1 MKYPILKER
10 TQAVWDYLKDY
21 MLSNDG
27 RPPATRDFLRDNVHN
42 LTSTSLV
49 QYHLEK
55 LEAVGLITMIPTGS
69 RSRRIEIKGAVYRIP
84 RNIYDDIILTDD
96 FVRIEV
102 DNTGRM
108 LGVIDE
114 IFKDWE
120 PPADKAVIVTD
131 NPNVAMIAIGFGI
144 TFPNFY
150 RVCHQLA
157 HGGLEIIIAHDPAG
171 DTGGAGAERVG
182 HCRNKQTFSGL
193 PIKP

>member
-55 LEAVGLITMIPTGS
+55 LEAVGLITMIPAGS

-131 NPNVAMIAIGFGI
+131 NPNVAMIAIGFGLMVI
-144 TFPNFY
+144 NTEEAKDHN
-150 RVCHQLA
+150 Q
-157 HGGLEIIIAHDPAG
+157 E
-171 DTGGAGAERVG
+171 
-182 HCRNKQTFSGL
+182 
-193 PIKP
+193 KPE